1 MEMVVDAIVVP
12 ALNFLVAEHSTVWS
26 AHGSLAG
33 CESAELWGSQLL
45 ETSSYDTTLLL
56 DVSHSESAT

>member
-1 MEMVVDAIVVP
+1 MMGDVLIVP
-12 ALNFLVAEHSTVWS
+12 ALDFLVAEHSTVRS

-33 CESAELWGSQLL
+33 GESAELWGSELL

-56 DVSHSESAT
+56 DVSHGESAT